1 MEKKLTNRD
10 KQAIATKK
18 KIYEAGIQLLQKQGF
33 DQANVSQIAK
43 SAGVSVGTFYHYYT
57 SKLDLFMDLY
67 RTADTYYEE
76 TISQQLSGLPFQKQV
91 ILFFREY
98 CQLAENNDVELTR
111 KMYVPDNSL
120 FLGRSQG
127 MHQVLL
133 EIIENAMAEGII
145 KSNACGHNP
154 SSDVSELPQG
164 SARPAPPKTSHGKSF
179 AQQIADDLFL
189 IARGVIFDWA
199 LRSGE
204 YDLKKKM
211 EDMLMV
217 YVEHI

>member
-1 MEKKLTNRD
+1 MEKKLTTRD
-10 KQAIATKK
+10 KQAIATKN
-18 KIYEAGIQLLQKQGF
+18 KIYEVGIELLQKQGF
-33 DQANVSQIAK
+33 DQVNVSQIAK

-76 TISQQLSGLPFQKQV
+76 TISQRLSGLSFQDQI

-98 CQLAENNDVELTR
+98 CQLAETNGVELTG
-111 KMYVPDNSL
+111 KMYVPDNTL

-127 MHQVLL
+127 MRQVLL
-133 EIIENAMAEGII
+133 EIIELAMDEGCI
-145 KSNACGHNP
+145 KWDAREAMDGSNAHSTYP
-154 SSDVSELPQG
+154 DSSEALSQEG
-164 SARPAPPKTSHGKSF
+164 T
-179 AQQIADDLFL
+179 AQQMADDLFL

-204 YDLKKKM
+204 YDLKEKM
-211 EDMLMV
+211 EDMLTIYMR
-217 YVEHI
+217 HI

>member
-18 KIYEAGIQLLQKQGF
+18 KIYEVGIELLQKQGF

-76 TISQQLSGLPFQKQV
+76 TISQRLSGLSFQEQV

-98 CQLAENNDVELTR
+98 CQMAENNGVELTQ
-111 KMYVPDNSL
+111 KMYVPDNTL

-133 EIIENAMAEGII
+133 EIIERAMDKGII
-145 KSNACGHNP
+145 KWDTQGTRGGSNTHPNP
-154 SSDVSELPQG
+154 ASPNSPEALSEKD
-164 SARPAPPKTSHGKSF
+164 A
-179 AQQIADDLFL
+179 AQQMADDLFL

-204 YDLKKKM
+204 YDLKEKM
-211 EDMLMV
+211 EDMLLI
-217 YVEHI
+217 YIEHI